1 VIRDDSFVAVVVVV
15 VKIVFVDGDLDA
27 ANDDGSFVVELV
39 VNDGVVVVGIVDGK
53 HVRLA
58 SSHRANAL

>member
-1 VIRDDSFVAVVVVV
+1 MIRDDSFVAVVVVV

-27 ANDDGSFVVELV
+27 AIDDDSFVVELV